1 MDYFT
6 GGGPELKNKPFTSL
20 FKTTTAVFLVVVFVL
35 AVMPLV
41 ITGDVPQFL
50 LGLAIWIGLT
60 VYCFLT
66 ETKREKA
73 LQEYIQNL
81 SFYADEA
88 GRNSLVSLP
97 LPISVLNTDGSVI
110 WYNELFRD
118 IFELDGLQ
126 DVNLNDLLEVDVNK
140 LIEKTSSEKK
150 IVYKGKHYKLVVN
163 HVDRNESNLAVL
175 YWIDDTRFENLKTAF
190 ENSRPVVCSLTIDN
204 YEEVMQHTDDEAKTV
219 LIGTVEK
226 KITDWAIENQGAIKK
241 IERDK
246 FFIVF
251 SSLQLRKVIESKFTI
266 LDEVKNI
273 SLGNR
278 IPVTISMGIG
288 TGADNNI
295 YADDIS
301 ARNAL
306 NMALGRGGDQAVIK
320 NEDGFKYFGG
330 NSKELEKYTRVKTRV
345 MAYALKQ
352 LMGQSEQVM
361 IMGHKNADLDSFGAA
376 IGMCSAAMEE
386 GKPSYIVL
394 ETSNAYT
401 NKLKSQFEK
410 TEKFAGVFIDRET
423 ALARITPTTLL
434 IIVDVFKPVITEEP
448 QLIEKTNNIVVID
461 HHRKSSDFIENAS
474 LTYHEP
480 SASSACEMVTEL
492 LQYMNDGKSITKNV
506 AEALFAGVEL
516 DTKGFSFKTGVR
528 TFEAAA
534 YLRRK
539 GVDASNIKVLFQTG
553 RTEYAIRSEIV
564 KSAEIYNGFIAIS
577 STDSEYEDIQSLTA
591 AAADDLLDIEGI
603 VASFTM
609 CRVNGVTYISGRSLG
624 NINVQMILELIG
636 GGGHH
641 VVAGAQLDCKFEEAK
656 TILKQA
662 IDEYFENNRKG

>member
-1 MDYFT
+1 M
-6 GGGPELKNKPFTSL
+6 
-20 FKTTTAVFLVVVFVL
+20 
-35 AVMPLV
+35 
-41 ITGDVPQFL
+41 
-50 LGLAIWIGLT
+50 
-60 VYCFLT
+60 
-66 ETKREKA
+66 
-73 LQEYIQNL
+73 
-81 SFYADEA
+81 
-88 GRNSLVSLP
+88 
-97 LPISVLNTDGSVI
+97 
-110 WYNELFRD
+110 
-118 IFELDGLQ
+118 
-126 DVNLNDLLEVDVNK
+126 
-140 LIEKTSSEKK
+140 
-150 IVYKGKHYKLVVN
+150 
-163 HVDRNESNLAVL
+163 
-175 YWIDDTRFENLKTAF
+175 
-190 ENSRPVVCSLTIDN
+190 
-204 YEEVMQHTDDEAKTV
+204 
-219 LIGTVEK
+219 
-226 KITDWAIENQGAIKK
+226 
-241 IERDK
+241 
-246 FFIVF
+246 F

-641 VVAGAQLDCKFEEAK
+641 VVAGAQLECKFEEAK